1 MLPDKPYSW
10 TDAVGE
16 LMDMSTSTRRK
27 ALLGEPHVGRSF
39 ATLAV
44 IQILIGLEAV
54 AYAVWPRV
62 AESPVVGD
70 WTLAVLMFALAAF
83 SYLVAPRLPRW
94 SLDLSLA
101 VTWLALAAL
110 TASRATAQG
119 QIILGLALLVL
130 AVYIAYFL
138 PPRRAFVH
146 VALLVGAYGVALT
159 LNPQITGPFF
169 GLIVVLTLLSG
180 ALIIGRLRE
189 SDRRYRL
196 LIDNAADVVY
206 HTHSG
211 IVQWISPS
219 VTDVLGW
226 TPEDLIGKST
236 RDKWH
241 PDDRDA
247 AFALRDEAYD
257 GKIGVGVFRFQSLD
271 GHYVWIEI
279 TLRPYKDPTGLG
291 GAVGSMRDV
300 TARVEAEQALVASE
314 QQYRL
319 LAEMEANH
327 SQKLEALDEAKS
339 RLFQNISHEFRTP
352 LAVIH
357 GPLESLSRS
366 PRLDLTRDER
376 RELEGALRATERL
389 QRLVDGLLDVARGE
403 AGQLVNDPQPTELRE
418 LTENTV
424 AMFRSAAQRAGLELT
439 VNATGFPPVVAV
451 DRELWLKILFN
462 LLSNALKFTEAGR
475 VVVDLRHEAGDAEL
489 RVADTGVGIPQ
500 EDLTRI
506 FDRFHQSSSLPLRGD
521 SGTGIGLALVAEI
534 VKAVGG
540 TVRAESTL
548 GLGTAFTVRVPA
560 PVTDDDVTGPRHTG
574 ALPSQ
579 SEVDRLFTRA
589 DESTVIDSAVTST
602 AHPPLLDH
610 DPSGRGSILLV
621 EDNAD
626 LRAFVARLLRDE
638 GWSVTALA
646 DGESA
651 QDLVADHDLLLSDV
665 MLPGIDG
672 IELVRRV
679 RAREDNARWMPVIL
693 LTARAGSESL
703 VSGLSSGA
711 DDYITKPFNADEL
724 TARVRTHMELAMLRR
739 IVLEEADDRADN
751 LQKALGSNRVIG
763 TAVGILMTLDKITA
777 EEAFSRLR
785 ATSQHSNRKLRDV
798 ADEVVFTGALPSAS

>member
-1 MLPDKPYSW
+1 
-10 TDAVGE
+10 
-16 LMDMSTSTRRK
+16 MSTSTRRDSRV
-27 ALLGEPHVGRSF
+27 GEPHVGRSF
-39 ATLAV
+39 ATLTV
-44 IQILIGLEAV
+44 IQILIGMEAV
-54 AYAVWPRV
+54 AYSVWPPV
-62 AESPVVGD
+62 PTSPIAGD
-70 WTLAVLMFALAAF
+70 RTLAVLMFALAAF
-83 SYLVAPRLPRW
+83 SYFAAPRLARW
-94 SLDLSLA
+94 ALDLSLGA
-101 VTWLALAAL
+101 TWLALAAL
-110 TASRATAQG
+110 TASRETAQG
-119 QIILGLALLVL
+119 QIILGLAMLVL

-169 GLIVVLTLLSG
+169 GLIVVLTVLSG

-189 SDRRYRL
+189 SDRKYRL
-196 LIDNAADVVY
+196 LVDNAADVVY
-206 HTHSG
+206 HTRDG

-226 TPEDLIGKST
+226 APEDLIGKST

-257 GKIGVGVFRFQSLD
+257 GKIGIGVFRFQSMD

-300 TARVEAEQALVASE
+300 SARVEAEQALVASE

-319 LAEMEANH
+319 LAEMEAQH
-327 SQKLEALDEAKS
+327 SQRLEALDEAKS
-339 RLFQNISHEFRTP
+339 RLFQNISHELRTP

-366 PRLDLTRDER
+366 PRLDLTLGER
-376 RELEGALRATERL
+376 RELEAALRASERL
-389 QRLVDGLLDVARGE
+389 HRLVDGLPDVARGE
-403 AGQLVNDPQPTELRE
+403 AGQLVNDPQPTDLPE
-418 LTENTV
+418 LTEATV
-424 AMFRSAAQRAGLELT
+424 AMFRSAAERAGLELT
-439 VNATGFPPVVAV
+439 VNAAHFPGVVAV

-475 VVVDLRHEAGDAEL
+475 VVVELRYDSGAAEL
-489 RVADTGVGIPQ
+489 RVADTGVGIPS
-500 EDLTRI
+500 EDLSRI
-506 FDRFHQSSSLPLRGD
+506 FDRFHQSSSGPLRGD
-521 SGTGIGLALVAEI
+521 SGTGIGLALVAEV

-540 TVRAESTL
+540 TVRAESTP

-560 PVTDDDVTGPRHTG
+560 PMTDEAVAEPKVAG
-574 ALPSQ
+574 ALPTQ
-579 SEVDRLFTRA
+579 SEIDRLFA
-589 DESTVIDSAVTST
+589 SVAQPSVESASQASV
-602 AHPPLLDH
+602 P
-610 DPSGRGSILLV
+610 DPELSGRSSILLV

-638 GWSVTALA
+638 GWSVTARA
-646 DGESA
+646 DAESA
-651 QDLVADHDLLLSDV
+651 QEVVADHDLLLCDV

-672 IELVRRV
+672 IELVRQV

-693 LTARAGSESL
+693 LTARAGNESL
-703 VSGLSSGA
+703 VNGLSSGA
-711 DDYITKPFNADEL
+711 DDYITKPFTADEL
-724 TARVRTHMELAMLRR
+724 IARVRTHMELAMLRR
-739 IVLEEADDRADN
+739 VVLEEAGDRADN
-751 LQKALGSNRVIG
+751 LKKALGSNRVIG
-763 TAVGILMTLDKITA
+763 TAVGILMTSDKITA
-777 EEAFSRLR
+777 EEAFGRLR

-798 ADEVVFTGALPSAS
+798 ADEVVFTGALPSRS